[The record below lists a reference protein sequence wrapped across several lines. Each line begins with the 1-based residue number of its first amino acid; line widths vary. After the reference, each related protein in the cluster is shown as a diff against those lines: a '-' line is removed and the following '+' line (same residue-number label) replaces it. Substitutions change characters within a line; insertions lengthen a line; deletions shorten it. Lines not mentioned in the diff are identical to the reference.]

1 MPKSITM
8 DLRCVLA
15 LGAALAV
22 AAMCCPPADAI
33 VGGDTVSLDQ
43 HPYQVALVR
52 AGLPAVDDDG
62 QYCGGSIRDQW
73 HIITAAHCVFDN
85 PASPS
90 GQPMT
95 PADIDVLA
103 GTESLG
109 NEGPPAQRVHVE
121 RISYDPSFNEDL
133 QHDGALLTL
142 ATPLQLQAKVQP
154 LALVSNASWAAT
166 APGAA
171 LFVTGWGSTAPS
183 TGPVISLRGVQV
195 KAVSDTTC
203 NADYQSDIPPI
214 PFDGTVQTCAGD
226 TTSGGKD
233 ACQGDSGGPLVKANG
248 AVVHRGRRAGR
259 DRLLG
264 RRLRSRAS
272 FPASTPRSRRPR
284 SGPSS
289 RWPTR
294 RPLRRNTSAPALAG
308 AAAIGQQLTC
318 SPGAWTGAPTVLLP
332 VRPHDAA
339 GDVGVAASGAEAAY
353 VVTAAGC
360 GHGAALRRLRRQ
372 PRRRERRLERA
383 EPRGARPT
391 AAAAAHAEQ
400 LSPGQPRA
408 RRPRDAL
415 GVHGHALHAD
425 GDGHRRGLLRRDQD
439 PAGDGALDLP
449 RQVHQARPARGVHTP
464 PDHQAARS
472 RRSPPTA
479 SRSSPPSCPSAR
491 SASRWSPS
499 TRPGIV
505 RRCPPPR
512 RSRRSKPRK
521 RR

>member
-22 AAMCCPPADAI
+22 AAMCCPPAHAI

-62 QYCGGSIRDQW
+62 QYCGGSVRDQW

-109 NEGPPAQRVHVE
+109 SEGPPAQRVHVE
-121 RISYDPSFNEDL
+121 RISYDSSFNEDL

-203 NADYQSDIPPI
+203 NADYQNNIPPI

-226 TTSGGKD
+226 TTNGGKD

-248 AVVHRGRRAGR
+248 ASSTADDELVGIVSSGEGCGRREFPGVYTEVAAP
-259 DRLLG
+259 
-264 RRLRSRAS
+264 SIRA
-272 FPASTPRSRRPR
+272 FLTLANPPAA
-284 SGPSS
+284 
-289 RWPTR
+289 PT
-294 RPLRRNTSAPALAG
+294 NTSAPTLAG

-318 SPGAWTGAPTVLLP
+318 SPGAWTGAPTFSYQF
-332 VRPHDAA
+332 VRSTPA

-353 VVTAAGC
+353 VVTAQDAGMALRC
-360 GHGAALRRLRRQ
+360 VVSAVNPGGASVASSAPSPVVPGPPQLPPPTQNNSAQDSHAPVARVTHSACTVTRCTLTVTVTDAGYSAGIKALRATVRSTYRGKCTRRGRRVACTRHRTIKPRVAAL
-372 PRRRERRLERA
+372 
-383 EPRGARPT
+383 T
-391 AAAAAHAEQ
+391 ANRFKVVASKLPVGTQRFTLVAVDKA
-400 LSPGQPRA
+400 
-408 RRPRDAL
+408 
-415 GVHGHALHAD
+415 
-425 GDGHRRGLLRRDQD
+425 GHR
-439 PAGDGALDLP
+439 
-449 RQVHQARPARGVHTP
+449 QAM
-464 PDHQAARS
+464 
-472 RRSPPTA
+472 PTTKTVK
-479 SRSSPPSCPSAR
+479 
-491 SASRWSPS
+491 
-499 TRPGIV
+499 TR
-505 RRCPPPR
+505 
-512 RSRRSKPRK
+512 KPRK

>member
-22 AAMCCPPADAI
+22 AAMCCPSAHAI

-103 GTESLG
+103 GTESLA

-121 RISYDPSFNEDL
+121 RISYDASFNEDL

-183 TGPVISLRGVQV
+183 TRAGHLVARRSGQGRLRHDVQRRLSEQHPADPVRRHGPDLRGRHHQ
-195 KAVSDTTC
+195 
-203 NADYQSDIPPI
+203 
-214 PFDGTVQTCAGD
+214 
-226 TTSGGKD
+226 
-233 ACQGDSGGPLVKANG
+233 
-248 AVVHRGRRAGR
+248 
-259 DRLLG
+259 
-264 RRLRSRAS
+264 
-272 FPASTPRSRRPR
+272 
-284 SGPSS
+284 
-289 RWPTR
+289 
-294 RPLRRNTSAPALAG
+294 
-308 AAAIGQQLTC
+308 
-318 SPGAWTGAPTVLLP
+318 
-332 VRPHDAA
+332 
-339 GDVGVAASGAEAAY
+339 
-353 VVTAAGC
+353 
-360 GHGAALRRLRRQ
+360 RRQ
-372 PRRRERRLERA
+372 GRL
-383 EPRGARPT
+383 
-391 AAAAAHAEQ
+391 
-400 LSPGQPRA
+400 PG
-408 RRPRDAL
+408 
-415 GVHGHALHAD
+415 
-425 GDGHRRGLLRRDQD
+425 
-439 PAGDGALDLP
+439 
-449 RQVHQARPARGVHTP
+449 
-464 PDHQAARS
+464 
-472 RRSPPTA
+472 
-479 SRSSPPSCPSAR
+479 
-491 SASRWSPS
+491 
-499 TRPGIV
+499 
-505 RRCPPPR
+505 
-512 RSRRSKPRK
+512 
-521 RR
+521 

>member
-1 MPKSITM
+1 M
-8 DLRCVLA
+8 
-15 LGAALAV
+15 
-22 AAMCCPPADAI
+22 
-33 VGGDTVSLDQ
+33 SLDQ

-62 QYCGGSIRDQW
+62 QYCGGSVRDQW

-103 GTESLG
+103 GTESLA

-121 RISYDPSFNEDL
+121 RISYDASFNEDL

-183 TGPVISLRGVQV
+183 SGPVISLRGVQV

-203 NADYQSDIPPI
+203 NADYQNNIPPI

-248 AVVHRGRRAGR
+248 PSSTADDELVGIVSSGEGCGRREFPGVYTEVAAP
-259 DRLLG
+259 
-264 RRLRSRAS
+264 SIRA
-272 FPASTPRSRRPR
+272 FLTLANPPAA
-284 SGPSS
+284 
-289 RWPTR
+289 PT
-294 RPLRRNTSAPALAG
+294 NTSAPALAG

-318 SPGAWTGAPTVLLP
+318 SPGAWTGAPTFSYQF
-332 VRPHDAA
+332 VRTTSA
-339 GDVGVAASGAEAAY
+339 GDVGVATSGAEAAY
-353 VVTAAGC
+353 VVTAQDAGM
-360 GHGAALRRLRRQ
+360 ALRCVVSAVNPGGASVASSAQ
-372 PRRRERRLERA
+372 PG
-383 EPRGARPT
+383 GARPT
-391 AAAAAHAEQ
+391 AAAATTQNNSAQDSHAPVARVTHSACTVTRCT
-400 LSPGQPRA
+400 LTVTVTDAGYSAGIKTLTATVRSTYRGKCTRRGRRVACTRHRTIKPRVA
-408 RRPRDAL
+408 AL
-415 GVHGHALHAD
+415 TANRFKVVASKLPVGTQRFTLVAVDKA
-425 GDGHRRGLLRRDQD
+425 GHR
-439 PAGDGALDLP
+439 
-449 RQVHQARPARGVHTP
+449 
-464 PDHQAARS
+464 
-472 RRSPPTA
+472 
-479 SRSSPPSCPSAR
+479 
-491 SASRWSPS
+491 
-499 TRPGIV
+499 

-512 RSRRSKPRK
+512 RSERKPRK